1 MDSLINK
8 LKIKPVAKHEK
19 FFVNLGDQSN
29 VDTEVPTQE
38 TLIID
43 RTDQPFDDKEFL
55 ESIVSKRKSK
65 IIKSKLI
72 KPPVDESEEEIE
84 VVLKPVPKKS
94 KKKLDIPSLIIEE
107 ENPDP
112 SVPISVIDNVT
123 KSVNEIDMNQ
133 TEDAPKE
140 IEIEIPDEKL
150 KRKYVRKEKGVVE
163 FGSVPLVQ
171 IGDVPIDE
179 RTLPISD
186 PIDIKVSSY
195 FPNDREIFVNF
206 IEDLFKPYKDSLI
219 TDKKDIS
226 CDDLGKGDDE
236 FSLLTHQKIVR
247 DYLNTN
253 TPYRGLLL
261 YHGLGSGKT
270 CSSIA
275 IAEGFLSSRQV
286 IIMTPAYLRKNYI
299 QEIKKCGNL
308 LFRKNQYWEWID
320 LNSQPNS
327 LNTLSAV
334 LSLPREYIRKN
345 KGAWLVN
352 FSRPANFES
361 LTNDQKIEIDEQL
374 DEMIQSKYKFINYNG
389 LSKKK
394 FKSMTDNYKKN
405 IFDNSVIIID
415 EAHNLV
421 SRIVNK
427 INKLSSKE
435 KESNKFPDVLAL
447 KIYEFLLRANN
458 ARVVMLSGTPLV
470 NYPNEIGILF
480 NILRGYI
487 KTWQF
492 TLSSD
497 SSLVINSDKLKE
509 MFYRERTHDYI
520 DYFPGTKVMTITR
533 NPFGFENKVTA
544 NSGYKG
550 LFKNEAQGI
559 TDEEFVSKVVK
570 LLLKNKITAVE
581 RVSDFKVYTALP
593 DKLDDFS
600 NQFINEEN
608 GTIKNIEKFKRR
620 IIGLP
625 SYFRS
630 AQEELLPNF
639 DKIKDLHVIKIP
651 MSDYQFRVYESARQE
666 ERMTEKPSNKKKKV
680 DANGLYLDTASTYRI
695 FSRLYCNFVM
705 PKPPGRPTPK
715 MMKLNQMLSV
725 LISNLQ
731 GSIKKDIVE
740 KLERQRR
747 EKLQLGGSRSVFL
760 GEVDLE
766 TTGEPELSIIDLDDS
781 TKFIN
786 EDQDKSTTL
795 GIYTGGN
802 EASEMA
808 EKAIL
813 ELGLLFPNLSM
824 ETIIEY
830 LSKNIKKKTLDEI
843 ALDLQNFQN
852 KKDGKTTEEDNLL
865 NKYEEE
871 TEDIL
876 DKAGKNDATYVKAL
890 KTAIDF
896 LKQNSSEYLSPEGLE
911 TYGRKFL
918 AILENI
924 VDPDHKGLNLVYS
937 QFRTMEGIGIFS
949 MVLEENGFSL
959 FKIKRV
965 GNTWD
970 LDFPVEKLGT
980 PMFTL
985 YTGTEEEEEREIT
998 RNIYNGDWKDLPKL
1012 IKDKL
1017 EKVAKNND
1025 LGEIIKIIM
1034 ITAAGSEGINLRNTR
1049 YVHIMEPYWH
1059 PVRTE
1064 QVIGRARRICSHKN
1078 LPSELQ
1084 NVEVFVYL
1092 MTFTP
1097 EQLKSEI
1104 ANELRTKDLSKRA
1117 PYTPLTSDE
1126 KLFEI
1131 SNIKEELTTELLK
1144 GIKEASIDCS
1154 LHVKSS
1160 IKEKLTCLSFGKPSS
1175 SAFSY
1180 KPSYYQDYNDN
1191 VTNLNKEKLEWRGQE
1206 LTFNGKK
1213 MILRKATNEVFD
1225 YESYMNALEKP
1236 GLQPKLIGKL
1246 QKTKEGKYRLLD
1258 NP

>member
-8 LKIKPVAKHEK
+8 LKIKPVAKQGN
-19 FFVNLGDQSN
+19 FFVNLGDQGN
-29 VDTEVPTQE
+29 VETEQPTLE
-38 TLIID
+38 TIIID

-55 ESIVSKRKSK
+55 DSISSKRKTK
-65 IIKSKLI
+65 ILKSTL
-72 KPPVDESEEEIE
+72 
-84 VVLKPVPKKS
+84 LKPVLLKEDQEVDLELKPPPKKKQL
-94 KKKLDIPSLIIEE
+94 KKKLDIPSLVIEE
-107 ENPDP
+107 DELLGEKEEELKSNKGEE
-112 SVPISVIDNVT
+112 VT
-123 KSVNEIDMNQ
+123 KIVELPV
-133 TEDAPKE
+133 EDDLE
-140 IEIEIPDEKL
+140 IEVVDPRI
-150 KRKYVRKEKGVVE
+150 KRKYVKKEKGVVE
-163 FGSVPLVQ
+163 FGTEPLVQ

-179 RTLPISD
+179 RILPKRE

-206 IEDLFKPYKDSLI
+206 IDDLFKPYKESLI
-219 TDKKDIS
+219 SDKKDIS
-226 CDDLGKGDDE
+226 CEDLGKGDEE

-247 DYLNTN
+247 DYLNTY

-275 IAEGFLSSRQV
+275 IAEGFQTSRKV
-286 IIMTPAYLRKNYI
+286 IIMTPAYLKKNYI

-308 LFRKNQYWEWID
+308 LFRKNQFWEWID
-320 LNSQPNS
+320 LKLQPNS

-352 FSRPANFES
+352 FAKEANFEN
-361 LTNDQKIEIDEQL
+361 LTSDQKNEIDNQL
-374 DEMIQSKYKFINYNG
+374 DEMIQTKYQFINYNG
-389 LSKKK
+389 LSKKS
-394 FKSMTDNYKKN
+394 FKLLTDNYKKN
-405 IFDNSVIIID
+405 IFDNSVVIID

-427 INKLSSKE
+427 INKLSKKE
-435 KESNKFPDVLAL
+435 KDSSKFPDVLSL

-497 SSLVINSDKLKE
+497 SSITLDTEKLKE
-509 MFYRERTHDYI
+509 IFYRERTHDYI
-520 DYFPGTKVMTITR
+520 DYSPGTKVFTITR

-550 LFKNEAQGI
+550 VFKSEGQGI
-559 TDEEFVSKVVK
+559 SDEEFVEKVVK
-570 LLLKNKITAVE
+570 ILQKNKITAIE
-581 RVSDFKVYTALP
+581 RVSDFKAYTALP
-593 DKLDDFS
+593 DKLDDFTI
-600 NQFINEEN
+600 QFINEET

-620 IIGLP
+620 IIGLS

-630 AQEELLPNF
+630 AQEELLPNY
-639 DKIKDLHVIKIP
+639 DKIKDFHVIKIP
-651 MSDYQFRVYESARQE
+651 MSEYQFRVYEAARQD
-666 ERMTEKPSNKKKKV
+666 ERKTEKPSNKKKKV

-715 MMKLNQMLSV
+715 MMQLNMMIGALMQSLEG
-725 LISNLQ
+725 N
-731 GSIKKDIVE
+731 IKKDMID
-740 KLERQRR
+740 KLEQKRR
-747 EKLQLGGSRSVFL
+747 ERQLRGGSYTEEEDLIPTEDIEL
-760 GEVDLE
+760 GEIDLE
-766 TTGEPELSIIDLDDS
+766 DETNSPEDIKIITLEGGD
-781 TKFIN
+781 
-786 EDQDKSTTL
+786 EKS
-795 GIYTGGN
+795 
-802 EASEMA
+802 ESV
-808 EKAIL
+808 EKAIV
-813 ELGLLFPNLSM
+813 ELGLLFPDLSM
-824 ETIIEY
+824 EIILDY
-830 LSKNIKKKTLDEI
+830 LSKNVKKKNLDEI
-843 ALDLQNFQN
+843 ANDLKSLQN
-852 KKDGKTTEEDNLL
+852 KKEGKKIEEDDNLL
-865 NKYEEE
+865 EQYEEE

-876 DKAGKNDATYVKAL
+876 NKAGKNDATYSKAL
-890 KTAIDF
+890 KTAMEF
-896 LKQNSSEYLSPEGLE
+896 LKNNSAEFLSPEGLDI
-911 TYGRKFL
+911 YGRKFL
-918 AILENI
+918 AMLENI
-924 VDPDHKGLNLVYS
+924 VNPEHKGLNLVYS

-949 MVLEENGFSL
+949 LVLEQNGFSL

-970 LDFPVEKLGT
+970 LDFPENKLGT

-1084 NVEVFVYL
+1084 NVEVFLYL

-1131 SNIKEELTTELLK
+1131 SSIKEELTTGLLR

-1160 IKEKLTCLSFGKPSS
+1160 IKEKLTCLSFGKPSTGS
-1175 SAFSY
+1175 FSY
-1180 KPSYYQDYNDN
+1180 RPSYYQEASDN
-1191 VTNLNKEKLEWRGQE
+1191 VTNLNKQKLEWRGKE
-1206 LTFNGKK
+1206 FTFNGKK
-1213 MILRKATNEVFD
+1213 MVLREGSKEVYDF
-1225 YESYMNALEKP
+1225 ESYMNALERP

-1246 QKTKEGKYRLLD
+1246 EKTKEGKYKLLD
-1258 NP
+1258 LV